1 MYKTVLA
8 VQTKW
13 LMMEGD
19 HLGIVFFFF
28 FAKLIVIVRQIFFIY
43 NDV

>member
-19 HLGIVFFFF
+19 HLGTAIFFFC
-28 FAKLIVIVRQIFFIY
+28 KVNSYCQIFFIY
-43 NDV
+43 NDI